1 MGELMAGRGAPK
13 GHKYGVT
20 HGLALVRNEIKRR
33 VKRGRSYVDKRTH
46 DWQDALR
53 IQAGLVEDQGGIE
66 NISTARFV
74 AIQELSQL
82 YYLGRDDG
90 PQHSEVPA
98 RKSEGQERA
107 GAGESVFLPH
117 AGHEHDSKILSRVW
131 ELTSCRRQPNRWKR
145 FSPRMIR
152 VMAKAMAR
160 AMISRVSEPR

>member
-82 YYLGRDDG
+82 YYLGAMMD
-90 PQHSEVPA
+90 HSIAKFLRENPRAKNA
-98 RKSEGQERA
+98 RVLAR
-107 GAGESVFLPH
+107 VF
-117 AGHEHDSKILSRVW
+117 SY
-131 ELTSCRRQPNRWKR
+131 
-145 FSPRMIR
+145 RMPVTNTI
-152 VMAKAMAR
+152 AKYLA
-160 AMISRVSEPR
+160 VFGN